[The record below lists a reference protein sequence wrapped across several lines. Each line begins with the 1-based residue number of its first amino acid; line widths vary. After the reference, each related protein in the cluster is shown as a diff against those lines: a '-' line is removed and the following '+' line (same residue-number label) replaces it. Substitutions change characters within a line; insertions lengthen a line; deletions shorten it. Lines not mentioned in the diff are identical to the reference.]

1 MILPP
6 GATDC
11 HSKGGRD
18 KEASGGVGTDA
29 GLFKSQFAVTE
40 NIDVCD
46 DCLNWGT
53 ISCSIGQDIVRMMLV
68 ILSSQFFNGF

>member
-1 MILPP
+1 MMMMMMMMMMMKSRLAKMILPP

-40 NIDVCD
+40 NNDVCD

-53 ISCSIGQDIVRMMLV
+53 ISCSIG
-68 ILSSQFFNGF
+68 

>member
-1 MILPP
+1 MMMMMMMITLPS
-6 GATDC
+6 GATDF

-18 KEASGGVGTDA
+18 KETSGGVGTDA

-40 NIDVCD
+40 NNDVCD

-53 ISCSIGQDIVRMMLV
+53 ISCSIR
-68 ILSSQFFNGF
+68 

>member
-1 MILPP
+1 MMMMMMMKSRMAKMILPP
-6 GATDC
+6 GATDF

-18 KEASGGVGTDA
+18 KETSGGVGTDA

-40 NIDVCD
+40 NNDVCD

-53 ISCSIGQDIVRMMLV
+53 ISCSIR
-68 ILSSQFFNGF
+68 